1 MTAPLFMEEI
11 MKEQDKIEEKIE
23 NIEQFEQAEKIEKF
37 EGQNKT
43 ETENLTDQEESAGG
57 SEKSCGCGC
66 SGSHG
71 HDHSHGQEHTHGHDH
86 SHTHSHA
93 HGHGHCCCGE
103 GGEEELSLRQIVSGG
118 ILFAAGLAVEHLG
131 IFGRLLGAVQFGTV
145 ELHRLV
151 FLALY
156 FAAYLLCGKE
166 VIKSAVHNI
175 LKGKVFD
182 EKFLMSLASIGAIF
196 VGEIAE
202 AVAVMIFY
210 NIGEFFQDY
219 AVDKS
224 RDSISSLVKIRPDK
238 TFVVREGKVV
248 EEKPENLQPGEI
260 IELKPG
266 ERLALDGEV
275 EEGSSFMDTSALTGE
290 SVPRRVEK
298 GSAVLA
304 GFVNKQGV
312 LRIRVTKPYGE
323 SAVTRILELTQEA
336 AEVKAKSE
344 KFITRFARYYTPV
357 VCILAAAVA
366 VVPPLFSGSW
376 QTWIYRALMFLV
388 VSCPCALVISVPLSF
403 FSGIGAASRK
413 GILVKGSNY
422 IEALSRVSVAVFD
435 KTGTLTK
442 GTFTVTDVFPA
453 EGTGK
458 EELVA
463 LAAHAEY
470 YSSHPISKSLC
481 TEHQNIN
488 SKNGL
493 DNSCCELCHRQN
505 VEEVSGHGIKITLDQ
520 KEVIVGNEKLL
531 EKEHIAID
539 PNVEVRLTKLQ
550 TPGTVVHVAQAG
562 QYKGCIVISDQ
573 IKEGSKQTVAGLK
586 KCGVQK
592 TAMLTGDNPKT
603 ARVVAGQLGID
614 TLYAGLLP
622 EDKVERVKELMDEK
636 NGRTKKGTLLYAGDG
651 INDSPVLACADVGVA
666 MGAMGSDAAIEAADV
681 VIMDDKPERLLDAVK
696 ISRKTMKV
704 VWQNV
709 VLSLGI
715 KAAIMVFGALGL
727 TGMWLA
733 VFGDVGVTF
742 FAVLNSMRILRK

>member
-1 MTAPLFMEEI
+1 
-11 MKEQDKIEEKIE
+11 MKKQENIEEKI
-23 NIEQFEQAEKIEKF
+23 QK
-37 EGQNKT
+37 QNKG
-43 ETENLTDQEESAGG
+43 ETENSAEPQNTVEN
-57 SEKSCGCGC
+57 SEKSCGGGC
-66 SGSHG
+66 SCSQEHEHG
-71 HDHSHGQEHTHGHDH
+71 LGHTHDHQH
-86 SHTHSHA
+86 SHKHEHSHS
-93 HGHGHCCCGE
+93 HSRCCCC
-103 GGEEELSLRQIVSGG
+103 EEEEGEAEISLRQIVAGV
-118 ILFAAGLAVEHLG
+118 ILFGAGLAVEHLE
-131 IFGRLLGAVQFGTV
+131 IFFFFLGAVQIGSM
-145 ELHRLV
+145 ELQRLV
-151 FLALY
+151 FLVLY
-156 FAAYLLCGKE
+156 FFAYMLCGKE
-166 VIKSAVHNI
+166 VIKSAVQNI
-175 LKGKVFD
+175 FRGKIFD
-182 EKFLMSLASIGAIF
+182 EKFLMSIASIGAIF

-210 NIGEFFQDY
+210 NVGEFFQDY

-224 RDSISSLVKIRPDK
+224 RDSISALVKIRPDK
-238 TFVVREGKVV
+238 TFVVREGKVL
-248 EEKPENLQPGEI
+248 EEKPENVQPGEI

-275 EEGSSFMDTSALTGE
+275 EEGTSFMDTSALTGE

-298 GSAVLA
+298 ASSVLA

-312 LRIRVTKPYGE
+312 LRIRVTKAYGD
-323 SAVTRILELTQEA
+323 SAVTRILQLTQEA

-344 KFITRFARYYTPV
+344 KFITRFARYYTPA
-357 VCILAAAVA
+357 VCILATLVA
-366 VVPPLFSGSW
+366 VVPPLLTGGSW

-403 FSGIGAASRK
+403 FSGIGAVSRK

-520 KEVIVGNEKLL
+520 KEVLCGNEKLL

-550 TPGTVVHVAQAG
+550 TPGTVVHVAQDG